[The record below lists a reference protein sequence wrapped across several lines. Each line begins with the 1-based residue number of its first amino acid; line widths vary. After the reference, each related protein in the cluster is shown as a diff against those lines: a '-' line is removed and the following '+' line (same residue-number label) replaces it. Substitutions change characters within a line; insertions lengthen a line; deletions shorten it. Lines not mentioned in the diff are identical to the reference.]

1 MAKHG
6 WAATALA
13 VALATG
19 PAFADRNPLPPL
31 IVTDSIQRTA
41 YDGIDDDLLSAGL
54 NLEGLHGA
62 AANPPPV
69 SNPPTAAEL
78 RRLAIYNNYRGIV
91 DPVAA
96 GGMGVLWG
104 PRSEGAPD
112 FGPEVTEGLIPG
124 VEYLAFLKIPGH
136 RRPHNRVTLM
146 VQIPR
151 NFDPAKACILAVAPS
166 GSRGV
171 YGAIGVAEWGFFN
184 GCAVVHA
191 DKGTGTGFHLLG
203 GDIVYDI
210 NGIAAT
216 ADVLGDAAQF
226 AVRRS
231 RPLQNFLENKPYRA
245 ATKHAHSQIHPETL
259 WGEFVLR
266 GIEFALWAL
275 NEELPDR
282 HFTPEN
288 TLVIA
293 GAVSNGAGAV
303 LRAAEADRLGR
314 NKLIDGLVVTEPNIN
329 PDAGGRVSIEFGD
342 ETFPVLGNTLY
353 DDVTAMALYAD
364 CASLWEGLAGAP
376 FFGLEPVGAPAS
388 ARANRCASLHEVG
401 LLEAGA
407 LEEQAFEALQ
417 KLRAMGYAEE
427 LDWGIPFHA
436 FINVWRSLNPTYAAA
451 YGRLAVWDNVCDV
464 SFAYTDPVSNQPA
477 PVPPAIAET
486 LFATSSGIP
495 PTGGINLVAD
505 AAAQGPIVETLAISP
520 STGRQDLNLESAL
533 CFRYLAT
540 GVADGLPDG
549 ASRELRKWQRRV
561 ERGSRE
567 VKTTANLNGTPA
579 IIVHGRQDA
588 LVFPNSHSR
597 AYTALNRLVEGGDS
611 NLSYIEVTPGQHWD
625 AFISTLLVDPA
636 DGGGQWAPLHFYLT
650 WGLDMM
656 LAHLRSDAPLPPSQV
671 VRASAR
677 GTSAYTLADVGARLP
692 LPALDPGDDA
702 ITFDPAT
709 RTLFIPKE

>member
-1 MAKHG
+1 MPKHVQAAIA
-6 WAATALA
+6 WAAAF
-13 VALATG
+13 VTG
-19 PAFADRNPLPPL
+19 PAFADSNPLPPM
-31 IVTDSIQRTA
+31 IVTDSIQRTE
-41 YDGIDDDLLSAGL
+41 YDGINDDLLSAGL
-54 NLEGLHGA
+54 NLEGLQGA
-62 AANPPPV
+62 TTNPPPV
-69 SNPPTAAEL
+69 SSPPTVAEL
-78 RRLAIYNNYRGIV
+78 RRLAIYIAYRGIT
-91 DPVAA
+91 DPVPA
-96 GGMGVLWG
+96 GGMGVFWG
-104 PRSEGAPD
+104 PRSEGAPN

-124 VEYLAFLKIPGH
+124 VEYLASLEIAERRGH
-136 RRPHNRVTLM
+136 QNRVTMM
-146 VQIPR
+146 VQIPS
-151 NFDPAKACILAVAPS
+151 NFDLSRGCILAVAPS

-171 YGAIGVAEWGFFN
+171 YGAISVAEWGFFN

-203 GDIVYDI
+203 SDIVYDI

-231 RPLQNFLENKPYRA
+231 RPLQNFLENNPERV

-259 WGEFVLR
+259 WGEFVLH

-275 NEELPDR
+275 NEEFPDR
-282 HFTPEN
+282 HYTPEN

-303 LRAAEADRLGR
+303 LRAAEADRPGR

-329 PDAGGRVSIEFGD
+329 PDAGSRVTIQVGD
-342 ETFPVLGNTLY
+342 EAFPALGNTLY
-353 DDVTAMALYAD
+353 DDVTGMALYAD
-364 CASLWEGLAGAP
+364 CASLWEGLAGTP

-401 LLEAGA
+401 LLEAEA
-407 LEEQAFEALQ
+407 LQEQAFEAVQ
-417 KLRAMGYAEE
+417 KLRTIGYAEE

-436 FINVWRSLNPTYAAA
+436 YINVWRSLNPTYAAA

-464 SFAYTDPVSNQPA
+464 SFAFTDPVSNQPA
-477 PVPPAIAET
+477 PVPLAVAET
-486 LFATSSGIP
+486 LFGTSSGIP
-495 PTGGINLVAD
+495 ATGGINLVAD

-549 ASRELRKWQRRV
+549 AGGDLRTWHRRV
-561 ERGSRE
+561 ERGSRD
-567 VKTTANLNGTPA
+567 VKTTADLNGTSA
-579 IIVHGRQDA
+579 IIIHGRQDA

-597 AYTALNRLVEGGDS
+597 AYYALNQVAEGEDS

-625 AFISTLLVDPA
+625 AFISTFLVDPA
-636 DGGGQWAPLHFYLT
+636 DGGAQWVPLPFYLT
-650 WGLDMM
+650 RGLDMM
-656 LAHLRSDAPLPPSQV
+656 LAHLMSDAPLPPSQV
-671 VRASAR
+671 VRAMPR
-677 GTSAYTLADVGARLP
+677 GTSAYTLADVGTRLP
-692 LPALDPGDDA
+692 LPALEPGDDA
-702 ITFDPAT
+702 ITFDPAK
-709 RTLFIPKE
+709 RALFIPKE

>member
-1 MAKHG
+1 MPRYV
-6 WAATALA
+6 WTAIA
-13 VALATG
+13 WVVALATG
-19 PAFADRNPLPPL
+19 PAFANGNPLPPL
-31 IVTDSIQRTA
+31 IVKDSIQRTE
-41 YDGIDDDLLSAGL
+41 YDGINDDLLSAGL
-54 NLEGLHGA
+54 NLEGLQGA

-69 SNPPTAAEL
+69 STPPTVAEL
-78 RRLAIYNNYRGIV
+78 RRLAIYSNYRGIS
-91 DPVAA
+91 DPVPA

-104 PRSEGAPD
+104 PKSEGAPD
-112 FGPEVTEGLIPG
+112 FGPEVTDGLIPG
-124 VEYLAFLKIPGH
+124 VEYLAFLKIAGNRGH
-136 RRPHNRVTLM
+136 QNRVTLM

-151 NFDPAKACILAVAPS
+151 NFDSGKGCILAVAPS
-166 GSRGV
+166 GSRGI
-171 YGAIGVAEWGFFN
+171 YGAISVAEWGFFN

-203 GDIVYDI
+203 DDMVYDI

-226 AVRRS
+226 AVRKGRTL
-231 RPLQNFLENKPYRA
+231 RDFLEDKPYRV
-245 ATKHAHSQIHPETL
+245 ATKHAHSQIHPETR
-259 WGEFVLR
+259 WGEFVLH
-266 GIEFALWAL
+266 GLEFALWAL
-275 NEELPDR
+275 NEEFPDQQ
-282 HFTPEN
+282 HTPEN

-303 LRAAEADRLGR
+303 LRAAEADRPGR

-329 PDAGGRVSIEFGD
+329 PDAGGGVTIRFGD
-342 ETFPVLGNTLY
+342 ETFPALGNTLY

-364 CASLWEGLAGAP
+364 CASLWEGLAGMP
-376 FFGLEPVGAPAS
+376 LFGLEPVGAPAS

-401 LLEAGA
+401 LLEAEA
-407 LEEQAFEALQ
+407 LQDQPFEALQ
-417 KLRAMGYAEE
+417 KLRAIGYAEE

-464 SFAYTDPVSNQPA
+464 SFAYTDPASNQPA
-477 PVPPAIAET
+477 PVPPAVAET
-486 LFATSSGIP
+486 LFATSAGIP
-495 PTGGINLVAD
+495 ATGGINLIAD
-505 AAAQGPIVETLAISP
+505 AATQGPIVETLAISP

-533 CFRYLAT
+533 CFRYLST

-549 ASRELRKWQRRV
+549 ASREMRTWHRRV
-561 ERGSRE
+561 ERGARD
-567 VKTTANLNGTPA
+567 VKTTADLNGTPA
-579 IIVHGRQDA
+579 IIIHGRQDA
-588 LVFPNSHSR
+588 LVFPDSHSR
-597 AYTALNRLVEGGDS
+597 PYYALNQLVEGEDS

-636 DGGGQWAPLHFYLT
+636 DGGTQWAPLHFYLT
-650 WGLDMM
+650 RGLDMM
-656 LAHLRSDAPLPPSQV
+656 LAHLLSDAPLPPSQV

-702 ITFDPAT
+702 ITFDPAR